1 MRCLHKR
8 RRSGAPLPSIH
19 ARRRAELDAI
29 LAELE
34 GAGLVEQYVNEAGEP
49 AMRLTAKGEQ
59 AANQAAL
66 SSEDDAAALMAALLE
81 Q

>member
-1 MRCLHKR
+1 MTDD
-8 RRSGAPLPSIH
+8 AIP
-19 ARRRAELDAI
+19 AAELDAI